1 MNQKTKDRNRTIIR
15 YSLAGAGLNLV
26 LAVFKM
32 IVGSAAHAHAI
43 VMDGVN
49 SLSDMTAS
57 VISVISS
64 LIAGK
69 RGNRNHPFGYGRL
82 EYIGSMVVTLIIIYI
97 GVMSI
102 IDAVES
108 IINPHD
114 APEYSGLTIA
124 VMTVSLV
131 AKLAY
136 GIVMRK
142 QGKRLHSDAL
152 VISAA
157 DSMGDALIS
166 VGILAAIILYRLTGV
181 DIEHYV
187 CIAISLMILKTGI
200 GLIHE
205 CGTKV
210 LGTRVDPVIRQKLVD
225 TVMREEEVLNI
236 SNILLHNYGEGN
248 YVGSVD
254 IEVDG
259 RMTAARISRLTR
271 RIIRKGEEIGVLL
284 TSVGISG
291 TDVDDPE
298 ATRIWDSV
306 IDTARQYKSIKRV
319 CSPVIDTESRTIS
332 FYVIQDYG
340 FSRRERDHDLHFFSE
355 RIRAALPE
363 MEAEIRQGI
372 DA

>member
-1 MNQKTKDRNRTIIR
+1 MNQQTRDRNRTIIR
-15 YSLAGAGLNLV
+15 YSLAGAGMNLL

-57 VISVISS
+57 VISVVSS

-82 EYIGSMVVTLIIIYI
+82 EYIGSMAVTLIILYI

-102 IDAVES
+102 IASVRS
-108 IINPHD
+108 IVSPHE
-114 APEYSGLTIA
+114 APAYSGITIA
-124 VMTVSLV
+124 VMTVSLF
-131 AKLAY
+131 AKLFY
-136 GIVMRK
+136 GILMRK
-142 QGKRLHSDAL
+142 RGKLLRSDAL
-152 VISAA
+152 VISAT

-166 VGILAAIILYRLTGV
+166 VGVLFAILLYRVTGV

-187 CIAISLMILKTGI
+187 CIAISLMILRTGI
-200 GLIHE
+200 GLVRD
-205 CGTKV
+205 CGTK
-210 LGTRVDPVIRQKLVD
+210 LIGTRTDPVVRQNLVD
-225 TVMREEEVLNI
+225 AVMRETEVLNI
-236 SNILLHNYGEGN
+236 SNIVLHNYGEGN

-259 RMTAARISRLTR
+259 KMTAAQASRLTR

-291 TDVDDPE
+291 TDVDDPA

-319 CSPVIDTESRTIS
+319 CSPVIDPETSAIS

-340 FSRRERDHDLHFFSE
+340 FSRRERDSDMQLFSE
-355 RIRAALPE
+355 QIRAALPE
-363 MEAEIRQGI
+363 MRTDIRTGI